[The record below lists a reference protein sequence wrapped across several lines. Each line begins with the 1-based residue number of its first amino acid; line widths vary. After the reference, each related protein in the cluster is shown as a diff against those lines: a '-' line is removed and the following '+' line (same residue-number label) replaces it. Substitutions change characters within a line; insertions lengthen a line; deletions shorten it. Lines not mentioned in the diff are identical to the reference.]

1 MGRFI
6 KIELD
11 NNQRKELEKG
21 YRNGKSHA
29 FRTRCQM
36 VLLKS
41 EGRNSKDIADFLGFC
56 QQAVNNWLK
65 RYRAEGISG
74 LKVKKGRGRPN
85 ILSKTADLETVKKAV
100 KKHRQRI
107 SLARAE
113 LEVSLGKEF
122 SARTLDRFLKILSA
136 DINEF
141 RDA

>member
-6 KIELD
+6 KIQLD
-11 NNQRKELEKG
+11 DFQRKELEKG
-21 YRNGKSHA
+21 CRNGKSHA

-41 EGRNSKDIADFLGFC
+41 EGRKSKEIASFLGFC
-56 QQAVNNWLK
+56 QQAVNTWLK
-65 RYRAEGISG
+65 RYKTEGING
-74 LKVKKGRGRPN
+74 LKVREGRGRPA
-85 ILSKTADLETVKKAV
+85 ILSKTEDLEAIKKAV

-107 SLARAE
+107 SIAKVE
-113 LEVSLGKEF
+113 LEETLGKEF
-122 SARTLDRFLKILSA
+122 SSRTLDRYLKNLTA

>member
-11 NNQRKELEKG
+11 DNQRIELENG

-41 EGRNSKDIADFLGFC
+41 EGRKSTEIASFLGFC

-65 RYRAEGISG
+65 RYKAEGIKG

-85 ILSKTADLETVKKAV
+85 ILSKTEDLEAVKKAV

-107 SLARAE
+107 SIAKAE
-113 LEVSLGKEF
+113 LEETLGKEF
-122 SARTLDRFLKILSA
+122 SHRTLNRFLKILTA
-136 DINEF
+136 DTSEF